1 MRSREKKM
9 SCFWAFDSNLPV
21 RDVQIR
27 NGRRSGLAGSG
38 RRTEKRESRE
48 RPLRQSKGVGG
59 GGGHA
64 LIQSKRG
71 LCLKV
76 IFISVVAQ
84 PVPGVQNGSW
94 NRLQLGPSQGRG
106 PAPLASPRSVIG
118 SHFPFRS
125 RALSPLPQRLQQV
138 IYE

>member
-1 MRSREKKM
+1 MGMAFVRSREKKM

-59 GGGHA
+59 GGGTRSSSLREGSA
-64 LIQSKRG
+64 SK
-71 LCLKV
+71 
-76 IFISVVAQ
+76 
-84 PVPGVQNGSW
+84 
-94 NRLQLGPSQGRG
+94 
-106 PAPLASPRSVIG
+106 
-118 SHFPFRS
+118 
-125 RALSPLPQRLQQV
+125 
-138 IYE
+138 